1 MNLIRDKDNNPLT
14 VTEHKLRKCAEPFHE
29 VVNCAPP
36 LTCVPE
42 PEVPV
47 KELIDIAIDQI
58 TRFEIKAALKTVKD
72 NKAAGM
78 DDLPGE
84 LLKVNP
90 ERTMNELSVLER
102 GVVPRD
108 WTQGAIVKVPKKGDL
123 SYCKNWRSITLLS
136 VTSKIFGTILIHKR
150 LALTND

>member
-72 NKAAGM
+72 NGAAGIEN
-78 DDLPGE
+78 LPGE
-84 LLKVNP
+84 LLMVNP
-90 ERTMNELSVLER
+90 ERTSC
-102 GVVPRD
+102 
-108 WTQGAIVKVPKKGDL
+108 
-123 SYCKNWRSITLLS
+123 SYYLTR
-136 VTSKIFGTILIHKR
+136 VSKR
-150 LALTND
+150 

>member
-1 MNLIRDKDNNPLT
+1 MENFNRLLKRLAKHL
-14 VTEHKLRKCAEPFHE
+14 HE
-29 VVNCAPP
+29 VLNCEPP
-36 LTCVPE
+36 VTCVPE